1 VQRIVAAA
9 QKDLLKPLLL
19 VQLLTKLLNKR
30 PKKKYREKILRPAA
44 AAAAGTPLSYC
55 QSAEFQ
61 FWPD

>member
-44 AAAAGTPLSYC
+44 AAAGTPLSYC

-61 FWPD
+61 FWPG